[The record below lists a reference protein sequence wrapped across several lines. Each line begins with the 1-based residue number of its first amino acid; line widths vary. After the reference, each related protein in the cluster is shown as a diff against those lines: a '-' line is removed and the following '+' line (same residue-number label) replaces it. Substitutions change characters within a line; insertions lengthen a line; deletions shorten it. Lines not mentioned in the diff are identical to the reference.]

1 MVVGED
7 REVAGAGRLSE
18 SFRQLADGR
27 TEALEEIYA
36 TCADEVHGLA
46 LWRTG
51 SAADAADVVQEVFVR
66 LADRR
71 ARLGKVRNPLAY
83 IRRMTHS
90 ISIDL
95 FRKRARRREERIE
108 ACRFVE
114 AAGGT
119 TRGALPPSLRRLFLR
134 RDRTHHRRADLH
146 RGQSLPPG
154 HATPEKS
161 SGGRVMRP
169 DEHSDLFEG
178 LRVPHAP
185 AELAQRVLDAAAECD
200 RALPRP
206 TIWDRLWESRPL
218 RVAWALATLGLLL
231 AHAGLSVTSDLPRS
245 GEDPRVADRRQA
257 REIRE
262 LLALPE
268 VEISPRAEASVLG
281 TEPRSEPTRAPD
293 ATGRS

>member
-1 MVVGED
+1 MHSAEPIAVPKSGLWKTSPPVED

-114 AAGGT
+114 AAGDPPERLVDAERASKLLT
-119 TRGALPPSLRRLFLR
+119 KLPAAQREALFLR
-134 RDRTHHRRADLH
+134 HFA
-146 RGQSLPPG
+146 GCSF
-154 HATPEKS
+154 AEI
-161 SGGRVMRP
+161 GRIT
-169 DEHSDLFEG
+169 G
-178 LRVPHAP
+178 VPTFT
-185 AELAQRVLDAAAECD
+185 AA
-200 RALPRP
+200 
-206 TIWDRLWESRPL
+206 SRY
-218 RVAWALATLGLLL
+218 R
-231 AHAGLSVTSDLPRS
+231 
-245 GEDPRVADRRQA
+245 
-257 REIRE
+257 
-262 LLALPE
+262 
-268 VEISPRAEASVLG
+268 LG
-281 TEPRSEPTRAPD
+281 TRRLRSLLGVE
-293 ATGRS
+293 S